1 MWKCQIWNVIFASF
15 SLYDHFLFSWL
26 SPSFWCLQHMFL
38 QVVYILTNTDD
49 TTHLNLRSWKKKIYW
64 VQMFIMLNTRMQHQS
79 PKLKTKYRYE
89 NQFWN
94 PGFKNGVMG
103 SLVDINILIWTVF
116 YLISSYSPFFKISL
130 FKIYTNVK
138 TPKRK
143 LGSFVQRYSFK
154 FRAQGV

>member
-1 MWKCQIWNVIFASF
+1 
-15 SLYDHFLFSWL
+15 
-26 SPSFWCLQHMFL
+26 MFL
-38 QVVYILTNTDD
+38 YYCTPVLLHSCTPVLLYSCTPVLLYSCTPVLLYSCTP
-49 TTHLNLRSWKKKIYW
+49 TLL
-64 VQMFIMLNTRMQHQS
+64 S

-89 NQFWN
+89 NQLWN

-103 SLVDINILIWTVF
+103 SFVDINIFIWTVF

-130 FKIYTNVK
+130 IKIYTNVK

-154 FRAQGV
+154 FRALKHYMGSLRMHIKVHK